1 MKISS
6 VYNKL
11 IESDL
16 RRGILLEELSLLI
29 EREIEVGASL
39 EKKLNNVN
47 KPYADKLLRFLK
59 SNQISD
65 NTSIYAIDYKE
76 NDNKTLTAFYKED
89 GKDKSRNYK
98 VGKLLVSLGIN
109 LSEFKGYEI
118 EDLISHLKK
127 GTTEDF
133 RLVDGEEIL
142 WAYHCENYDE
152 GETMGSCMRYAEA
165 QKFFG
170 IYTTN
175 PDSVKCLVLINPK
188 NNKVR
193 GRALIWHTDADEFFM
208 DTIYLTNNEYRNLFN
223 QYAEEHGYKTYT
235 NSTVTLDNVEFEH
248 YPYMDTFKYL
258 NMDDKTLMTEYD
270 DEESTVKLEDTQGNT
285 QEAGEVVTLGSRE
298 GETFSVDVVQWLSY
312 QTPTGN
318 VEGYAHED
326 DCTYLDGSVYLDED
340 VVEVRDA
347 DGNRE
352 LIFKYD
358 VEKPYVELT
367 YGSYEGEYA
376 LYDDVVKLNIE
387 EYGDDV
393 YALND
398 DEVVELSEEK
408 YGDED
413 NYALTKDAK
422 QLFTVKYGDDKYA
435 LADDVELIKVKD
447 SYHIRGLVAILKE
460 DLANLGDLGEYSVVS
475 YDDLNQFIKNNNL
488 NTVDEVKGFLPKLKE
503 IRDNVRNNREFEY
516 YEGLIDQINKL
527 DDYDIKQLN
536 KLGSTINESLTNSV
550 LIKRLLRNY
559 TDIYK

>member
-235 NSTVTLDNVEFEH
+235 DSTVTLDNVEFEH

-398 DEVVELSEEK
+398 DEVIMLSEEK